1 MTFDTNIDKESVD
14 SNVLVC
20 EIYQIRKDRKE
31 IIVNTKHY
39 KIHHCLIID
48 VSYQFDPPVCKY
60 SLSIASF
67 RLFSCQAF
75 GFATEGFGPAV
86 ARCHR
91 QCRRSTRL
99 LQIVEKWIWVE
110 TKTKKWIKIHLH
122 GRLLHFSWVTFQ
134 WIRMLKRILLPWAI
148 AKRNPTFFR
157 PKWFQGISW
166 KKLYEEWKWN
176 IYYIG

>member
-99 LQIVEKWIWVE
+99 LQIVEKWI
-110 TKTKKWIKIHLH
+110 
-122 GRLLHFSWVTFQ
+122 
-134 WIRMLKRILLPWAI
+134 
-148 AKRNPTFFR
+148 
-157 PKWFQGISW
+157 
-166 KKLYEEWKWN
+166 
-176 IYYIG
+176 